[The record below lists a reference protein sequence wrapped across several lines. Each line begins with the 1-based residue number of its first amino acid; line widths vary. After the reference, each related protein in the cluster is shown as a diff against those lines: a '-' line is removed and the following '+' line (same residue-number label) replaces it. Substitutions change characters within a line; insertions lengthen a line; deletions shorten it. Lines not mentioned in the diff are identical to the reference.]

1 MERMMEIFAH
11 YGKNGRN
18 VIFSYFRVQRAYVIL
33 SSEKLAS
40 SIHKT
45 VFSNQK
51 KQNYEQEEKK
61 TSIRVERVVFDVDAN
76 G

>member
-51 KQNYEQEEKK
+51 KENYDQEEKQ
-61 TSIRVERVVFDVDAN
+61 TGINGEGVVFDVDAN